1 MDPSRGISSLLA
13 SWRLSLFLF
22 CRRSQWPANPSV
34 CSSSSRAKTVK
45 PTHRTDGVFSAP
57 NNVRQR
63 TVVDSWQM
71 KNS

>member
-1 MDPSRGISSLLA
+1 MDPLSMSTSLLA
-13 SWRLSLFLF
+13 IWRPSLFVF
-22 CRRSQWPANPSV
+22 RRRSQWPANPSV

-63 TVVDSWQM
+63 TVVDSWPM